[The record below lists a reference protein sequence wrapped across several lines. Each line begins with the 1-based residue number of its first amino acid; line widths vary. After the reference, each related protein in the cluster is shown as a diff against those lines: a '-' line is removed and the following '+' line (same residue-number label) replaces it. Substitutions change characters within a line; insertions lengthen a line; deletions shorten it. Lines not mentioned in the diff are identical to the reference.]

1 MMNVKTPVPFRSAA
15 SISIDIRMEQRPD
28 GSYHI
33 QSKIPLE
40 DHPVRMTERFVH
52 WAQTRPDRIFLAQ
65 RDEDGPWRTITYKE
79 AFAHMLGIASWLST
93 QDLSPEKPLAIW
105 SENSIEHA
113 LLALAALHTG
123 LPYSPISPAYALRSK
138 DFEKLKQVMDLLR
151 PGLILV
157 GDPVVFAPA
166 LKAAGQGVNV
176 IASKTNPEH
185 ADLLTLDQVINTPVS
200 PEVETAYESIQGDT
214 VAKILFTSGSTGAP
228 KGVIN
233 THGNITTNWQQIT
246 QTFSFLKEDGL
257 EFVDWLPWN
266 HTFGGNHNFGLALYH
281 GGTLYLDD
289 GNPTPEGISKT
300 VRNLRERKPT
310 VYFNV
315 PKGFEELIPYLRKE
329 DSLRQQFFSNLK
341 MLFYAGAGMPQ
352 HTWDALEELAM
363 ETIGEKIL
371 IGTGLGCTES
381 SPSALF
387 SSKPGGFAGLLGVPV
402 PGLTLKLVPT
412 SGKLEARYKGGNV
425 FPGYWRQP
433 ELTRAAFDEEGFY
446 RTGDALKF
454 SNPDDPNAGF
464 LFDGRLTEDFKL
476 STGTWVHAAQL
487 KARII
492 AAGAGLIQHV
502 VLTGSDRP
510 YIGALV
516 FLHPVEV
523 QKILKDPYDRMTY
536 ATHPLIT
543 EKINSLLDDLAGES
557 SGSSNRIEK
566 MIVADIELNLDKGE
580 ITDKGTINPAKIIQ
594 NHPEFVERI
603 YGDNKH

>member
-1 MMNVKTPVPFRSAA
+1 MTNAESPIPFRSAT
-15 SISIDIRMEQRPD
+15 SIPIDIRMEQRPD
-28 GSYHI
+28 GSYLI
-33 QSKIPLE
+33 QSNIALE

-65 RDEDGPWRTITYKE
+65 RDGDGPWQTLTYKE
-79 AFAHMLGIASWLST
+79 ARAQMLGIASWLST

-105 SENSIEHA
+105 SENSIGHA
-113 LLALAALHTG
+113 LFALAALHTG

-138 DFEKLKQVMDLLR
+138 DFAKLKQVMDLLQ
-151 PGLILV
+151 PALILV
-157 GDPVVFAPA
+157 SDLAAYAPA
-166 LKAAGQGVNV
+166 LEAAGQGIKT
-176 IASKTNPEH
+176 IAMKASEGH
-185 ADLLTLDQVINTPVS
+185 AGLLTLDQIINTSVS
-200 PEVETAYESIQGDT
+200 PKVETAYESIQADT

-315 PKGFEELIPYLRKE
+315 PKGFEELIPYLRKD
-329 DSLRQQFFSNLK
+329 DSLREHFFSNLK

-363 ETIGEKIL
+363 DTIGEKIL

-402 PGLTLKLVPT
+402 PGLTTKLAPT
-412 SGKLEARYKGGNV
+412 FGKLEARYKGANV

-433 ELTRAAFDEEGFY
+433 KLTLAAFDEEGFY

-454 SNPDDPNAGF
+454 SNPGDPNAGF

-476 STGTWVHAAQL
+476 STGTWVHAANL

-492 AAGAGLIQHV
+492 ATGAGLIQHV

-516 FLHPVEV
+516 FLHPVEA
-523 QKILKDPYDRMTY
+523 QKILKDQYDRMTY

-543 EKINSLLDDLAGES
+543 EKINKLLDGMADES
-557 SGSSNRIEK
+557 TGSSNRIEK
-566 MIVADIELNLDKGE
+566 MIIADIELSLDKGE
-580 ITDKGTINPAKIIQ
+580 ITDKGTINPAMIIQ
-594 NHPEFVERI
+594 NHPELVERI
-603 YGDNKH
+603 YGGNKH